1 MFWNW
6 IWNVSI
12 FKQIRRGFQPA
23 STSLFAVL
31 KMKTRAPHSFA
42 QVFHERET
50 KGEISSRF
58 FFFLGFDLRANFLI
72 FSWLQSGPKKLNGH
86 WLHEALAKSLHISYA
101 VKVSSS
107 YHLSVECFSQL
118 IQKCIQNQQQL
129 LFLYTLL
136 NQMRVVKNIR
146 RKDDRI
152 TSL

>member
-1 MFWNW
+1 MNIIICILALYCVFCRWNW

-58 FFFLGFDLRANFLI
+58 FFSFSGLIYEPI
-72 FSWLQSGPKKLNGH
+72 FSFSPGFSLGRKKLNGH
-86 WLHEALAKSLHISYA
+86 WLHEALAKSLHVSYA
-101 VKVSSS
+101 VS
-107 YHLSVECFSQL
+107 YFYVRERPLMTSDIRVGRGVLDSP
-118 IQKCIQNQQQL
+118 QNQ
-129 LFLYTLL
+129 TLES
-136 NQMRVVKNIR
+136 RTR
-146 RKDDRI
+146 
-152 TSL
+152 